1 MISFDQAYQT
11 TIKKIKPLDKE
22 YVELMA
28 AEGRVTAIELLSKVW
43 SPSLDVSLKDGYA
56 IQSGDIQN
64 ASPEQSVSLTIE
76 GSIAAGGDWSGVLQ
90 PGQAVRILSGAPIPA
105 GAQAVVAEE
114 FTHQEGAQLLVFNN
128 AEPGRNV
135 LKKGEDVK
143 QGDFLVGEGSL
154 LTPGIVGFL
163 ASAGYME
170 IPVVRSPRVGII
182 ATGDE
187 VVAPGKPLPEGK
199 LYASNLV
206 TLAAWCHKYGFAVE
220 TDVLPDDEDVLRK
233 GLRKALER
241 YDAVI
246 TTGGAWT
253 GDRDFVKSV
262 LVDMGWKMEYHHIRM
277 GPGKAVGFGM
287 VGRKPVF
294 ILPGGPPS
302 NHIAFLQLG
311 LPGLKRLAGWTDP
324 VLPSLPVVLSE
335 TIRGQIDWTQFVHGK
350 LTKIDETITFK
361 SVKQKSRLQMISAS
375 DALVIIPEGVDM
387 LPEGSITT
395 AYLLK

>member
-1 MISFDQAYQT
+1 
-11 TIKKIKPLDKE
+11 
-22 YVELMA
+22 
-28 AEGRVTAIELLSKVW
+28 
-43 SPSLDVSLKDGYA
+43 
-56 IQSGDIQN
+56 
-64 ASPEQSVSLTIE
+64 
-76 GSIAAGGDWSGVLQ
+76 LQ

-114 FTHQEGAQLLVFNN
+114 FTHQEGAQLFVFNN

-287 VGRKPVF
+287 LGRKPVF

-311 LPGLKRLAGWTDP
+311 LPGLKRLAGWIDP
-324 VLPSLPVVLSE
+324 VLPSLP
-335 TIRGQIDWTQFVHGK
+335 I
-350 LTKIDETITFK
+350 
-361 SVKQKSRLQMISAS
+361 
-375 DALVIIPEGVDM
+375 
-387 LPEGSITT
+387 
-395 AYLLK
+395 

>member
-56 IQSGDIQN
+56 IQSRDIQN
-64 ASPEQSVSLTIE
+64 ASPEQSVSLTIV

-311 LPGLKRLAGWTDP
+311 LPGLKRLAGWIDP

-335 TIRGQIDWTQFVHGK
+335 TVRGQIDWTQFVHGK
-350 LTKIDETITFK
+350 LTRIDETIIFK

>member
-11 TIKKIKPLDKE
+11 TIKKIKPLDE
-22 YVELMA
+22 EIVELLA
-28 AEGRVTAIELLSKVW
+28 AEGRVTAKELLSKVW

-56 IQSGDIQN
+56 IQSQDIQD
-64 ASPEQSVSLTIE
+64 ASPEQGLSLTVV

-90 PGQAVRILSGAPIPA
+90 SGQAVRILSGAPIPA

-114 FTHQEGAQLLVFNN
+114 FTLQEDTKLLVYNN

-154 LTPGIVGFL
+154 LTPGMVGLL

-170 IPVVRSPRVGII
+170 IPVVRTPRVGII

-220 TDVLPDDEDVLRK
+220 TDVLPDDADVLKK
-233 GLRKALER
+233 GLNTALER

-246 TTGGAWT
+246 TSGGAWT
-253 GDRDFVKSV
+253 GDRDLVKRV
-262 LVDMGWKMEYHHIRM
+262 LVDLGWKMEYHHIRM

-302 NHIAFLQLG
+302 NHIAFLQLA
-311 LPGLKRLAGWTDP
+311 LPGLKCLAGWKDP
-324 VLPSLPVVLSE
+324 ILPSMPVVLSE
-335 TIRGQIDWTQFVHGK
+335 TIRGQIDWTQLIHGK
-350 LTKIDETITFK
+350 LTRKDETISFK
-361 SVKQKSRLQMISAS
+361 PIKQKSRLQMISTS
-375 DALVIIPEGVDM
+375 DALVMIPEGVNKII
-387 LPEGSITT
+387 EGAITT

>member
-11 TIKKIKPLDKE
+11 TIKKIKPLDEE
-22 YVELMA
+22 YVELLA
-28 AEGRVTAIELLSKVW
+28 AEGRITARELTSKVW

-56 IQSGDIQN
+56 IQSQDIQD
-64 ASPEQSVSLTIE
+64 ASPEKIVSLSVV
-76 GSIAAGGDWSGVLQ
+76 GSVAAGGDWNGVIQ
-90 PGQAVRILSGAPIPA
+90 SGQAVRILSGAPIPA

-114 FTHQEGAQLLVFNN
+114 FTRLEGTQLFVYNN
-128 AEPGRNV
+128 AEPSRNI

-143 QGDFLVGEGSL
+143 EGEFLVGVGSL
-154 LTPGIVGFL
+154 LGPGMVGFL
-163 ASAGYME
+163 ASAGYLE

-220 TDVLPDDEDVLRK
+220 TDILPDDEDVLRK
-233 GLRKALER
+233 GLSNALER
-241 YDAVI
+241 YDAII
-246 TTGGAWT
+246 TSGGAWT
-253 GDRDFVKSV
+253 GDRDLVKSV

-287 VGRKPVF
+287 VGRKPAF

-311 LPGLKRLAGWTDP
+311 LPGLKRLAGWIDP
-324 VLPSLPVVLSE
+324 VLPSVPVVLSE
-335 TIRGQIDWTQFVHGK
+335 SVRGQIDWTQVIHGK
-350 LTKIDETITFK
+350 ITKTDEIISFK
-361 SVKQKSRLQMISAS
+361 PIKQKSRLQMISKS
-375 DALVIIPEGVDM
+375 DALVMIPEGIK
-387 LPEGSITT
+387 EISQGSVTE
-395 AYLLK
+395 AFLLS

>member
-11 TIKKIKPLDKE
+11 TIKKIKPLDEE
-22 YVELMA
+22 YVELLA
-28 AEGRVTAIELLSKVW
+28 AEGRVTARELLSKVW

-56 IQSGDIQN
+56 IQSQDIQD
-64 ASPEQSVSLTIE
+64 AAPEQGVSLTVV
-76 GSIAAGGDWSGVLQ
+76 GSIAAGGDWSSVLQ

-114 FTHQEGAQLLVFNN
+114 FTRQEGTKLLVFNN
-128 AEPGRNV
+128 AEPARNV

-143 QGDFLVGEGSL
+143 EGEFLVGGGYL
-154 LTPGIVGFL
+154 LTPGMVGFL

-187 VVAPGKPLPEGK
+187 VVAPGKSLPEGK

-206 TLAAWCHKYGFAVE
+206 TIAAWCHRYGFVVE
-220 TDVLPDDEDVLRK
+220 TDVLADDEDVLRK
-233 GLRKALER
+233 GLSKALER

-246 TTGGAWT
+246 TSGGAWT
-253 GDRDFVKSV
+253 GDRDLVARV

-277 GPGKAVGFGM
+277 GPGKAVGFGL

-311 LPGLKRLAGWTDP
+311 LPGLKRLAGWIDP
-324 VLPSLPVVLSE
+324 VLPSLPVVLSQ
-335 TIRGQIDWTQFVHGK
+335 TVRGQIDWTQLIHGQ
-350 LTKIDETITFK
+350 LTKTDEIITFK
-361 SVKQKSRLQMISAS
+361 PIKQKSRLQMISAS
-375 DALVIIPEGVDM
+375 DALVMIPEGVNM
-387 LPEGSITT
+387 IPQGAITT
-395 AYLLK
+395 AYLLN

>member
-56 IQSGDIQN
+56 IQSRDIQN
-64 ASPEQSVSLTIE
+64 ASPEQSVSLTIV

-311 LPGLKRLAGWTDP
+311 LPGLKRLAGWIDP

-335 TIRGQIDWTQFVHGK
+335 TVRGQIDWTQFVHGK